1 MDEPAPNGS
10 ASHDGEAADKE
21 PPTTQLGVGELLTS
35 VQDCLQRC
43 ASSSEAAELCSAL
56 QLLQAKLHKEE
67 GLRAAAVGGA
77 REKRGSRRPSKKK
90 KASLPVQP
98 VALGLKSPGQGQPF
112 APGPGMIQMLV
123 VEDDPF
129 QADSIMLLCEQ
140 CGYKAQVC
148 SNGKEALEVVRTN
161 AAINLV
167 LSDVMMEGFSGYEL
181 LCGIRQLRNS
191 VSVIMISAYESIDLV
206 ERCILSGAD
215 AYMLKPLRMHE
226 LRNIWQYVW
235 RRRHEVLVR
244 QHARSLEHET
254 APDLEAAQKIKGERQ
269 RLSNPDPP
277 ELQQAS
283 RGLEK
288 LEMATK
294 QALERSISADMKQV
308 LQEGKQQNKKFSSGP
323 ERRPMSPKM
332 STLTEIDSELSA
344 ASSHG
349 SSPGAG
355 GHAADPTLNGLLEE
369 DEEDDDEEGDDDD
382 DDEGGDD
389 DDGDDGGDDGDD
401 GDGGPR
407 RKVVDLSA
415 EMLEGAAYLAASSSD
430 DEGCPPARGE
440 AGGEG
445 GGGGGGGGAAQERT
459 VCRLC
464 ENAVLLRDLP
474 HHLVLCTAAHS
485 CREELRRVDNTLK
498 LLSSRVRKKQSR
510 MRAAFR
516 RAEASLEPLDAV
528 STYSDG
534 AVGVIARD
542 PMLTAYKL
550 MELQSSAKKTVPR
563 NNPALAELFS
573 QVDQLVNQKMS
584 LHWDLLSLQDPN
596 APKADPSI
604 SFNAV
609 LSSNK
614 PKGMSIRDF
623 QLVEPLGSGGYGT
636 IWLAKRRRTDDLV
649 AIKVLSRMDTKAK
662 KMLSSVHLERN
673 ILADADS
680 PYVVKLFFSF
690 ATMKQ
695 LYMVM
700 EYLPGGDCFALLQSY
715 GFLEEPMARWF
726 CAETV
731 LGLEYLH
738 AQGIVHRDIKPQ
750 NMLITAD
757 GHVKLADFGL
767 SAENPRDSASASQTP
782 DDTTG
787 GGPGS
792 GSSVGSSSRP
802 PPSIKRRQQQQAKS
816 GVGTPDFLAPEI
828 LRHGPCCEMVDF
840 WALGV
845 VLYQFLVGET
855 PFNADSVQEVYG
867 RILAGE
873 VDFPTEDD
881 VSAGAVA
888 ILKALLVQDPQRR
901 LGSKA
906 GAGDDEQQQ
915 GPLLP
920 GGERSGLE
928 HPGEIR
934 QHAFFAEIDWASP
947 LWQQPSPYTPTL
959 AAPTD
964 TSNFQMN
971 ALARV
976 QAERARD
983 QLEADHSEKES
994 DGESEHTSSSFKRA
1008 NPRQLAR
1015 LQYHAAIARKPAG
1028 GLASPGGGAASVLSQ
1043 AARAGASP
1051 RSEGEDVN
1059 LD

>member
-1 MDEPAPNGS
+1 MELAPSAPSGS
-10 ASHDGEAADKE
+10 ASHDGEVADKD
-21 PPTTQLGVGELLTS
+21 PPTTQLGVSELLTS

-43 ASSSEAAELCSAL
+43 APSSESAELCSAL
-56 QLLQAKLHKEE
+56 QLLQAKLHKES
-67 GLRAAAVGGA
+67 GGGVAAGSAGG
-77 REKRGSRRPSKKK
+77 REKRGSRRLSKKK

-98 VALGLKSPGQGQPF
+98 VALGLKSPGQLPPF

-244 QHARSLEHET
+244 QHARSLEHEA

-294 QALERSISADMKQV
+294 QALERSISADTKAM

-332 STLTEIDSELSA
+332 STLTEIDSELSSH

-349 SSPGAG
+349 SSPGAIG
-355 GHAADPTLNGLLEE
+355 AANDPTLNGLLEE
-369 DEEDDDEEGDDDD
+369 DEEENDDGDDD
-382 DDEGGDD
+382 DDEGDGGDDEGDDEGDD
-389 DDGDDGGDDGDD
+389 DDGDGG
-401 GDGGPR
+401 GGGSGTVHPG
-407 RKVVDLSA
+407 VVDLSSA
-415 EMLEGAAYLAASSSD
+415 DALEGAALLAASSSD
-430 DEGCPPARGE
+430 EEGCAADRGE

-445 GGGGGGGGAAQERT
+445 GGGAQERT

-464 ENAVLLRDLP
+464 ENVVLLKDLP

-534 AVGVIARD
+534 AVGVIAKD

-563 NNPALAELFS
+563 NNPALQELFS

-604 SFNAV
+604 SFNSV
-609 LSSNK
+609 LSNSK
-614 PKGMSIRDF
+614 KGMSIRDF
-623 QLVEPLGSGGYGT
+623 QLIEPLGSGGYGT

-649 AIKVLSRMDTKAK
+649 AIKVLSRQDTKAK

-738 AQGIVHRDIKPQ
+738 SVGIVHRDIKPQ
-750 NMLITAD
+750 NMLITAE

-767 SAENPRDSASASQTP
+767 SAENPRDSH
-782 DDTTG
+782 DD
-787 GGPGS
+787 GPGS
-792 GSSVGSSSRP
+792 GSSGSKSSAGP
-802 PPSIKRRQQQQAKS
+802 PPSLKKKQPAKS

-828 LRHGPCCEMVDF
+828 LRREPCCEMVDF

-855 PFNADSVQEVYG
+855 PFNADSVQEVYA

-888 ILKALLVQDPQRR
+888 ILRALLVQDPQRR
-901 LGSKA
+901 LGSKVA
-906 GAGDDEQQQ
+906 SE
-915 GPLLP
+915 
-920 GGERSGLE
+920 E
-928 HPGEIR
+928 HGVGEIR
-934 QHAFFAEIDWASP
+934 QHAFFDEIDWSSP
-947 LWQQPSPYTPTL
+947 LWQQPSPYKPTL

-1015 LQYHAAIARKPAG
+1015 LQYHAAIARKPS
-1028 GLASPGGGAASVLSQ
+1028 SP
-1043 AARAGASP
+1043 RAGVLASP
-1051 RSEGEDVN
+1051 RSESEGGD
-1059 LD
+1059 L